1 LESAAPWLPA
11 AARFVSLRLLLPA
24 TLLRCARAAK
34 YPVWQIAQRRL
45 PKLPCRSSGAFL
57 STVAVVAKQTR
68 DRVPAAKKM
77 DLKSVRL
84 FLGARLCVDPPY
96 VLF

>member
-1 LESAAPWLPA
+1 LESAPPWLPA
-11 AARFVSLRLLLPA
+11 PARFVSLRLLLPA
-24 TLLRCARAAK
+24 TFLRCSRSAK

-45 PKLPCRSSGAFL
+45 SKLPRRSSRAFF

-68 DRVPAAKKM
+68 NRVPAAKKM